1 MPYDKYRNWPLPIKS
16 GNIFPVFRRQGLEEQ
31 VLEDLAAAGDKIDK
45 LEILDS
51 YAACCQR
58 AYRKKVAEALSFAAG
73 RIFETL
79 LEPNILPRLPEVD
92 LFRRGRPATKEPGE
106 TNG

>member
-16 GNIFPVFRRQGLEEQ
+16 GNIFPVLQHQGLEEQ
-31 VLEDLAAAGDKIDK
+31 VLQDLAAAGDEIDK

-51 YAACCQR
+51 YAAYCQR
-58 AYRKKVAEALSFAAG
+58 AYRQIVAQAVSFAAG

-79 LEPNILPRLPEVD
+79 LEPNILSRLPQID
-92 LFRRGRPATKEPGE
+92 LMSRGRPATKD
-106 TNG
+106 